1 MADCLSFRS
10 TGYFSDLISD
20 YIEQNQDLKPFYNR
34 FPSIESFKD
43 QILEKQKGY
52 DDDNRKVLVEVLKEQ
67 YRTLSSSEVTKSH
80 IESLQEPSTFTVTT
94 GHQLNLFTGPLY
106 FFIK

>member
-10 TGYFSDLISD
+10 TGFFSDLISD
-20 YIEQNQDLKPFYNR
+20 YIEQSQDLKPFYNR

-43 QILEKQKGY
+43 QISEKQKSY
-52 DDDNRKVLVEVLKEQ
+52 NQDNRKVLVEVLKEQ
-67 YRTLSSSEVTKSH
+67 YQSLSTSEDTKFH
-80 IESLQEPSTFTVTT
+80 IESLHDSSTFTVTT

-106 FFIK
+106 FLIK